1 MGFHDSLVP
10 LAQGEQV
17 KCRPKKRVIIKVS
30 HSAVAGRRDS
40 CVCVWGGGGG
50 GGGGEGVQRPSG
62 MTGISAILFN
72 LNNFTVS
79 HKA

>member
-1 MGFHDSLVP
+1 MILLFHLSF
-10 LAQGEQV
+10 AQGEQV

-30 HSAVAGRRDS
+30 HSAVAEGIVV
-40 CVCVWGGGGG
+40 CVCVGGGG
-50 GGGGEGVQRPSG
+50 GVQRPSG

-79 HKA
+79 NKA

>member
-1 MGFHDSLVP
+1 MIPLFHLSF
-10 LAQGEQV
+10 AQGGQV

-30 HSAVAGRRDS
+30 HSAVAEGTIVC
-40 CVCVWGGGGG
+40 CVC

-79 HKA
+79 NKA